1 MTNVEK
7 EMNKDELVAW
17 KKSDYNSYSMVP
29 GVASSKRFADPRP
42 QKHASPQNISSKAAG
57 IPVNEEKLRAQ
68 EGRLAQ
74 YGVLPHGLH

>member
-42 QKHASPQNISSKAAG
+42 QKHASPQQMSSKAAG
-57 IPVNEEKLRAQ
+57 IAVNEEKLRT
-68 EGRLAQ
+68 
-74 YGVLPHGLH
+74 